1 MISLF
6 TSLVHYFLG
15 KWYLQFFIVTI
26 KDVFQHVFENVHRKG
41 NFFQYKRIQKL
52 NSFEVQPQHQLENS
66 WIKWLSHPIRIKVSC
81 FDSMTIEKNGGLNKR
96 SNDSGTLQKQSVP
109 NEDSQRAWHFFSFES
124 KAPFL
129 RSVFIPSQKKWQCL
143 EALFFLQGLFKIT

>member
-6 TSLVHYFLG
+6 TSLVHFFLG
-15 KWYLQFFIVTI
+15 KWYLQFVIVFI

-66 WIKWLSHPIRIKVSC
+66 WIKMTFSSYSNKSFMFWLDDHW
-81 FDSMTIEKNGGLNKR
+81 KNGGVNKR
-96 SNDSGTLQKQSVP
+96 SNDSGTLRDQ
-109 NEDSQRAWHFFSFES
+109 QRAIC
-124 KAPFL
+124 L
-129 RSVFIPSQKKWQCL
+129 VFIQMK
-143 EALFFLQGLFKIT
+143 EVLFFFQGLFKITLWWELKKE

>member
-6 TSLVHYFLG
+6 TSLVHFFLG
-15 KWYLQFFIVTI
+15 KWYLQLFIFTI
-26 KDVFQHVFENVHRKG
+26 KDDFQHVFENVHRKG

-52 NSFEVQPQHQLENS
+52 NSFEVQPQFNSNSETLES
-66 WIKWLSHPIRIKVSC
+66 KWLSHPIRIKVSC

-109 NEDSQRAWHFFSFES
+109 NEDSQRAWHFFHS
-124 KAPFL
+124 KAKPPFL
-129 RSVFIPSQKKWQCL
+129 RSVFIPSQKNDNV
-143 EALFFLQGLFKIT
+143 